1 LEQEQDL
8 SQQGRKFAFFT
19 LLEEFFSRFL
29 SFLLMDGDSEN
40 INPQHQPG
48 GGESA
53 SSSQIGG
60 QAAPI
65 PLIDV
70 PDISS
75 AHPPGYLPPLEPL
88 FGQAMSG
95 PGQPAVLGGGV
106 DGMRPALVPGY
117 LSSAFMNAVEP
128 PRGIDPR
135 RHHTNTPANLSAAVE
150 LLSIPGSR
158 TPKVLNEP
166 QPGHPSN
173 NATTSAAGNG
183 PEHARKDSAPENQ
196 VHIATQEFPGARRSQ
211 VLYLFCRGSC

>member
-1 LEQEQDL
+1 
-8 SQQGRKFAFFT
+8 
-19 LLEEFFSRFL
+19 
-29 SFLLMDGDSEN
+29 MDNDSEN

-65 PLIDV
+65 LLNV
-70 PDISS
+70 APDISS

-158 TPKVLNEP
+158 TPKVFLNGP
-166 QPGHPSN
+166 QPGHTTN
-173 NATTSAAGNG
+173 TATTSAAGNG